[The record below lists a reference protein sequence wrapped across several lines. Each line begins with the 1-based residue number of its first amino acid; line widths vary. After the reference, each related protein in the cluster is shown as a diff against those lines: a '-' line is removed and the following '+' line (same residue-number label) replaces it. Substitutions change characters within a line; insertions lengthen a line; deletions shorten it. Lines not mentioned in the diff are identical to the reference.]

1 MITEEKRRKLA
12 LAAARSQI
20 RAAIMRGNMARATA
34 LCLKHNLV
42 LNDCML
48 DAVYGA
54 PDAVTK
60 KDSHVGDPPVAAN
73 TIVLQTVEDPPR
85 RDPSEWPPTCMVEIY
100 SKPINPRLV
109 GIILPDGRK
118 SLLWKTRNHSIGSKV
133 IVRFREAVGEDS
145 YYEEA

>member
-1 MITEEKRRKLA
+1 MITDDKRRRVILA
-12 LAAARSQI
+12 GARSYI
-20 RAAIMRGNMARATA
+20 RSAIMRGNMARATA

-42 LNDCML
+42 LRDCML

-54 PDAVTK
+54 PEALTK
-60 KDSHVGDPPVAAN
+60 KESHVGDPPVAAHA
-73 TIVLQTVEDPPR
+73 IVLQTVEDPPR
-85 RDPSEWPPTCMVEIY
+85 RDPSGWPQTCTVEVY
-100 SKPINPRLV
+100 SKPINPRLT

-133 IVRFREAVGEDS
+133 AVKFREAVGEDS

>member
-20 RAAIMRGNMARATA
+20 RAAIMRGNMERATA
-34 LCLKHNLV
+34 LCLRHNLV

-54 PDAVTK
+54 PEVVTK
-60 KDSHVGDPPVAAN
+60 KESHVGDPPVAAHA
-73 TIVLQTVEDPPR
+73 IVLQTVEDPPR
-85 RDPSEWPPTCMVEIY
+85 RDPSGWPQTCTVEVY
-100 SKPINPRLV
+100 SKPINPRLT

-133 IVRFREAVGEDS
+133 AVKFREAVGEDS

>member
-34 LCLKHNLV
+34 LCLKHNLD
-42 LNDCML
+42 LKDCML

-54 PDAVTK
+54 PEAVTK
-60 KDSHVGDPPVAAN
+60 KESHVGDPPVAAHA
-73 TIVLQTVEDPPR
+73 IVLQTVEDPPR
-85 RDPSEWPPTCMVEIY
+85 RDPSGWPRTCTIEVY

-133 IVRFREAVGEDS
+133 AVKFREAVGDDS

>member
-1 MITEEKRRKLA
+1 MITEEKRRKAILSN
-12 LAAARSQI
+12 ARSQI
-20 RAAIMRGNMARATA
+20 RAAIMRGNMERATA

-42 LNDCML
+42 LRDCML

-54 PDAVTK
+54 PEAVTK
-60 KDSHVGDPPVAAN
+60 IESDVGDPPVAAHA
-73 TIVLQTVEDPPR
+73 IVLQTVEDPPR
-85 RDPSEWPPTCMVEIY
+85 RDPSGWPQTCTIEVY

-133 IVRFREAVGEDS
+133 AVKFREAVGEDS

>member
-20 RAAIMRGNMARATA
+20 RSAIMRGNMERATA
-34 LCLKHNLV
+34 LCLKHSLD
-42 LNDCML
+42 LKDCML

-54 PDAVTK
+54 PEAVTK
-60 KDSHVGDPPVAAN
+60 KESHVGDPPVAAHA
-73 TIVLQTVEDPPR
+73 IVLQTVEDPPR
-85 RDPSEWPPTCMVEIY
+85 RDPSGWPQTCTIEVY

-133 IVRFREAVGEDS
+133 AVKFREAVGEDS